1 MTNYLRAKL
10 KYPESAQYDGEDADE
25 KLILVLR
32 QSYLTTIPW
41 LFVTAVL
48 FLMPGLLVPF
58 LRGFKVAGESM
69 FDYDFIFILSMF
81 WYLFAS
87 GYLLQNFLNWF
98 FNLYIISNKKI
109 IDVDF
114 HGILYKN
121 ISETTLDNIE
131 DVTSNVSGTLGI
143 IFNIGHVYIQTAGET
158 REFDFM
164 NLDDPSSVRD
174 LIADLSAKKR
184 NDANN

>member
-1 MTNYLRAKL
+1 MTNYLGAKL
-10 KYPESAQYDGEDADE
+10 RYPESARYDGEDADE

-41 LFVTAVL
+41 LFVTAIL
-48 FLMPGLLVPF
+48 FTVPGILVPF
-58 LRGFKVAGESM
+58 FRSFKVGDANM
-69 FDYDFIFILSMF
+69 FGYDFIFVVCMF
-81 WYLFAS
+81 WYLFSS

-98 FNLYIISNKKI
+98 FNLYIISSKKI

-131 DVTSNVSGTLGI
+131 DVTSTVTGTLGV
-143 IFNIGHVYIQTAGET
+143 IFNIGHVFIQTAGET
-158 REFDFM
+158 REFDFI
-164 NLDDPSSVRD
+164 NLDDPASVRD

-184 NDANN
+184 KNDNN